1 MVSERPFRLFFHY
14 FVLSLY
20 YQNSTGMARQAE
32 ESTSYK
38 VKIHLNNGYRYA
50 STQPLVKDPD
60 RTSGRNKHKRIH
72 WGTVDE
78 NNKFHPNKTFLYA
91 DLSERRKLIFPD
103 DWDMSEVAALTSE
116 RKAGRPTNGDDDS
129 NKLYGDIWLLEQIA
143 EKTGIRKDLEKA
155 LGGNREMADAIMTL
169 AMYHITTGNTFN
181 RVAHWQRIVKT
192 PCGYP
197 LTSSDITRLTQSI
210 TEQHRMDLF
219 RLRAARTKDGDLC
232 AVDSTTRSAY
242 GSSLADIKW
251 GKNKERLPL
260 EQTTEVVVYDLNTH
274 MPIYY
279 RTFPGN
285 IPDSRSVETI
295 LLDLRHAGFPLLVL
309 ITDRGYE
316 SVRNMERYILDG
328 QPLIMWVKVRQKM
341 VLEKIRTFGS
351 FVHSPEGMEVDE
363 DNRIYSRQYDIDY
376 KVEVRAGAEKDAD
389 RLRLN
394 LYFDPVRRSEE
405 LTSLDVAIKRQ
416 RAALEEIMAGG
427 LSMDDDESIHKNYPY
442 FTVELKEDDRTLISY
457 ALNTKKVEEARLAS
471 GFYANVTHKL
481 DLTPMQAL
489 DTYSLR
495 DEQEKYFEQ
504 QKGPLGCDRQRWWSE
519 DGKNGRLFVMF
530 IALVMSSYL
539 KYIWR
544 STALKKSFCSSLEIL
559 DEMRSIRSVEHKGKA
574 RHITPF
580 VGRQLEICEAFGF
593 IVPDNCAPKYKSKK
607 VKAKRP
613 GRPPKARI
621 ISEEG

>member
-1 MVSERPFRLFFHY
+1 
-14 FVLSLY
+14 
-20 YQNSTGMARQAE
+20 MARQAE
-32 ESTSYK
+32 ESTTYK

-50 STQPLVKDPD
+50 STQPLVVDPE
-60 RTSGRNKHKRIH
+60 RTSGRNRHRRLH

-78 NNKFHPNKTFLYA
+78 DNKFHPNKTYLYA
-91 DLSERRKLIFPD
+91 DVSERRKLIFPD
-103 DWDMSEVAALTSE
+103 DWDMSEVASLPSE
-116 RKAGRPTNGDDDS
+116 RKAGRPSCDDDDS

-143 EKTGIRKDLEKA
+143 GKTGLRKDLEEA

-169 AMYHITTGNTFN
+169 AMFHITTGNTFN
-181 RVAHWQRIVKT
+181 RAAHWQRIERV
-192 PCGYP
+192 PYRRP
-197 LTSSDITRLTQSI
+197 LTSPDITYLTQSI

-251 GKNKERLPL
+251 GRNKERLPL

-341 VLEKIRTFGS
+341 VLDRIRAFGS
-351 FVHSPEGMEVDE
+351 FIHSPEGMEVDE
-363 DNRIYSRQYDIDY
+363 DSRIYYRQYDIDY
-376 KVEVRAGAEKDAD
+376 KVEVRSGVEKDAD

-394 LYFDPVRRSEE
+394 LYFDPMRRSEE
-405 LTSLDVAIKRQ
+405 LTSLDVAIKHQ
-416 RAALEEIMAGG
+416 RAALEDIRQGG
-427 LSMDDDESIHKNYPY
+427 LPVDDDESIRKNYPY
-442 FTVELKEDDRTLISY
+442 FTVKIKDDDRTLVSY
-457 ALNTKKVEEARLAS
+457 ELNTKKVEEAKLSS
-471 GFYANVTHKL
+471 GFYANLTHRL
-481 DLTPMQAL
+481 DLNPMQAL
-489 DTYSLR
+489 DAYSLR
-495 DEQEKYFEQ
+495 DEQEKLFEQ
-504 QKGPLGCDRQRWWSE
+504 QKGPLGCDRQRNWSE
-519 DGKNGRLFVMF
+519 DGKNGRLFIMF
-530 IALVMSSYL
+530 VALIMSSYL
-539 KYIWR
+539 KYVWK
-544 STALKKSFCSSLEIL
+544 TTDLKKSFCSSLEIL
-559 DEMRSIRSVEHKGKA
+559 DEMRSIRIVEHKGKA
-574 RHITPF
+574 KHITPF
-580 VGRQLEICEAFGF
+580 VGRQLDICEAFGF
-593 IVPDNCAPKYKSKK
+593 PVPDNCAPKYKSKK
-607 VKAKRP
+607 VKAKGP
-613 GRPPKARI
+613 GRPPKPNV

>member
-1 MVSERPFRLFFHY
+1 
-14 FVLSLY
+14 
-20 YQNSTGMARQAE
+20 MARQAE
-32 ESTSYK
+32 ESTTYK

-50 STQPLVKDPD
+50 STQPLVVDPE
-60 RTSGRNKHKRIH
+60 RTSGRNRHRRIH

-78 NNKFHPNKTFLYA
+78 NNKFHPNKTYLYA
-91 DLSERRKLIFPD
+91 DVSERRKLIFPD
-103 DWDMSEVAALTSE
+103 GWDLSEVASLPSE
-116 RKAGRPTNGDDDS
+116 RKAGRPSSDDDDS

-143 EKTGIRKDLEKA
+143 EKTGLRKDLEEA

-181 RVAHWQRIVKT
+181 RAAHWQRIVRV
-192 PCGYP
+192 PYRRP
-197 LTSSDITRLTQSI
+197 LTSPDITYLTQSI

-341 VLEKIRTFGS
+341 VLDRIRAFGS
-351 FVHSPEGMEVDE
+351 FIHSPEGMEVDE
-363 DNRIYSRQYDIDY
+363 GSRIYYRQYDIDY
-376 KVEVRAGAEKDAD
+376 RVEVRPGVEKDAD

-416 RAALEEIMAGG
+416 RAALEEIKQGS
-427 LSMDDDESIHKNYPY
+427 LSMDDDESIRKNYPY
-442 FTVELKEDDRTLISY
+442 FTVKIKDGDRTLVSY
-457 ALNTKKVEEARLAS
+457 ELNTKKVEEAKLSS
-471 GFYANVTHKL
+471 GFYANLTHRL
-481 DLTPMQAL
+481 DLNPMQAL
-489 DTYSLR
+489 DAYSLR
-495 DEQEKYFEQ
+495 DEQEKLFEQ
-504 QKGPLGCDRQRWWSE
+504 QKGPLGCDRQRNWSE
-519 DGKNGRLFVMF
+519 DGKNGRLFIMF
-530 IALVMSSYL
+530 VALIMSSYL
-539 KYIWR
+539 KYVWK
-544 STALKKSFCSSLEIL
+544 TTDLKKSFCSSLEIL
-559 DEMRSIRSVEHKGKA
+559 DEMRSIRIVEHKGKA
-574 RHITPF
+574 KHITPF
-580 VGRQLEICEAFGF
+580 VGRQLDICEAFGF
-593 IVPDNCAPKYKSKK
+593 PVPDNCAPKYKSKK
-607 VKAKRP
+607 VKAKGP
-613 GRPPKARI
+613 GRPPKPNV

>member
-1 MVSERPFRLFFHY
+1 
-14 FVLSLY
+14 
-20 YQNSTGMARQAE
+20 MARQAE
-32 ESTSYK
+32 ESTTYK

-50 STQPLVKDPD
+50 STQPLVVDPE
-60 RTSGRNKHKRIH
+60 RTSGRNTHRRIH

-78 NNKFHPNKTFLYA
+78 DNKFHPNKTYLYA
-91 DLSERRKLIFPD
+91 DVSERRKLIFPD
-103 DWDMSEVAALTSE
+103 DWDMSEVASLPSE
-116 RKAGRPTNGDDDS
+116 RKAGRPSCDDDDS

-143 EKTGIRKDLEKA
+143 GKTGLRKDLEEA

-169 AMYHITTGNTFN
+169 AMFHITTGNTFN
-181 RVAHWQRIVKT
+181 RAAHWQRIERV
-192 PCGYP
+192 PYRRP
-197 LTSSDITRLTQSI
+197 LTSPDITYLTQSI

-251 GKNKERLPL
+251 GRNKERLPL

-341 VLEKIRTFGS
+341 VLDRIRAFGS
-351 FVHSPEGMEVDE
+351 FIHSPEGMEVDE
-363 DNRIYSRQYDIDY
+363 DSRIYYRQYDIDY
-376 KVEVRAGAEKDAD
+376 KVEVRSGVEKDAD

-394 LYFDPVRRSEE
+394 LYFDPMRRSEE
-405 LTSLDVAIKRQ
+405 LTSLDVAIKHQ
-416 RAALEEIMAGG
+416 RAALEDIRQGG
-427 LSMDDDESIHKNYPY
+427 LPVDDDESIRKNYPY
-442 FTVELKEDDRTLISY
+442 FTVKIKDDDRTLVSY
-457 ALNTKKVEEARLAS
+457 ELNTKKVEEAKLSS
-471 GFYANVTHKL
+471 GFYANLTHRL
-481 DLTPMQAL
+481 DLNPMQAL
-489 DTYSLR
+489 DAYSLR
-495 DEQEKYFEQ
+495 DEQEKLFEQ
-504 QKGPLGCDRQRWWSE
+504 QKGPLGCDRQRNWSE
-519 DGKNGRLFVMF
+519 DGKNGRLFIMF
-530 IALVMSSYL
+530 VALIMSSYL
-539 KYIWR
+539 KYVWK
-544 STALKKSFCSSLEIL
+544 TTDLKKSFCSSLEIL
-559 DEMRSIRSVEHKGKA
+559 DEMRSIRIVEHKGKA
-574 RHITPF
+574 KHITPF
-580 VGRQLEICEAFGF
+580 VGRQLDICEAFGF
-593 IVPDNCAPKYKSKK
+593 PVPDNCAPKYKSKK
-607 VKAKRP
+607 VKAKGP
-613 GRPPKARI
+613 GRPPKPNV

>member
-1 MVSERPFRLFFHY
+1 
-14 FVLSLY
+14 
-20 YQNSTGMARQAE
+20 MARRAE
-32 ESTSYK
+32 ESTTYK

-50 STQPLVKDPD
+50 STQPLVVDPE
-60 RTSGRNKHKRIH
+60 RTSGRNRHRRIH

-78 NNKFHPNKTFLYA
+78 DNKFHPNKTYLYA
-91 DLSERRKLIFPD
+91 DVSERRKLIFPD
-103 DWDMSEVAALTSE
+103 DWDMSEVASLPSE
-116 RKAGRPTNGDDDS
+116 RKAGRPSCDDDDS

-143 EKTGIRKDLEKA
+143 GKTGLRKDLEEA

-169 AMYHITTGNTFN
+169 AMFHITTGNTFN
-181 RVAHWQRIVKT
+181 RAAHWQRIERV
-192 PCGYP
+192 PYRRP
-197 LTSSDITRLTQSI
+197 LTSPDITYLTQSI

-251 GKNKERLPL
+251 GRNKERLPL

-341 VLEKIRTFGS
+341 VLDRIRAFGS
-351 FVHSPEGMEVDE
+351 FIHSPEGMEVDE
-363 DNRIYSRQYDIDY
+363 DSRIYYRQYDIDY
-376 KVEVRAGAEKDAD
+376 KVEVRSGVEKDAD

-394 LYFDPVRRSEE
+394 LYFDPMRRSEE
-405 LTSLDVAIKRQ
+405 LTSLDVAIKHQ
-416 RAALEEIMAGG
+416 RAALEDIRQGG
-427 LSMDDDESIHKNYPY
+427 LPVDDDESIRKNYPY
-442 FTVELKEDDRTLISY
+442 FTVKIKDDDRTLVSY
-457 ALNTKKVEEARLAS
+457 ELNTKKVEEAKLSS
-471 GFYANVTHKL
+471 GFYANLTHRL
-481 DLTPMQAL
+481 DLNPMQAL
-489 DTYSLR
+489 DAYSLR
-495 DEQEKYFEQ
+495 DEQEKLFEQ
-504 QKGPLGCDRQRWWSE
+504 QKGPLGCDRQRNWSE
-519 DGKNGRLFVMF
+519 DGKNGRLFIMF
-530 IALVMSSYL
+530 VALIMSSYL
-539 KYIWR
+539 KYVWK
-544 STALKKSFCSSLEIL
+544 TTDLKKSFCSSLEIL
-559 DEMRSIRSVEHKGKA
+559 DEMRSIRIVEHKGKA
-574 RHITPF
+574 KHITPF
-580 VGRQLEICEAFGF
+580 VGRQLDICEAFGF
-593 IVPDNCAPKYKSKK
+593 PVPDNCAPKYKSKK
-607 VKAKRP
+607 VKAKGP
-613 GRPPKARI
+613 GRPPKPNV

>member
-1 MVSERPFRLFFHY
+1 
-14 FVLSLY
+14 
-20 YQNSTGMARQAE
+20 MARQAE
-32 ESTSYK
+32 ESTTYK

-50 STQPLVKDPD
+50 STQPLVVDPE
-60 RTSGRNKHKRIH
+60 RTSGRNRHRRIH

-78 NNKFHPNKTFLYA
+78 DNKFHPNKTYLYA
-91 DLSERRKLIFPD
+91 DVSERRKLIFPD
-103 DWDMSEVAALTSE
+103 DWDMSEVASLPSE
-116 RKAGRPTNGDDDS
+116 RKAGRPSCDDDDS

-143 EKTGIRKDLEKA
+143 GKTGLRKDLEEA

-169 AMYHITTGNTFN
+169 AMFHITTGNTFN
-181 RVAHWQRIVKT
+181 RAAHWQRIERV
-192 PCGYP
+192 PYRRP
-197 LTSSDITRLTQSI
+197 LTSPDITYLTQSI

-251 GKNKERLPL
+251 GRNKERLPL

-341 VLEKIRTFGS
+341 VLDRIRAFGS
-351 FVHSPEGMEVDE
+351 FIHSPEGMEVDE
-363 DNRIYSRQYDIDY
+363 DSRIYYRQYDIDY
-376 KVEVRAGAEKDAD
+376 KVEVRSGVEKDAD

-394 LYFDPVRRSEE
+394 LYFDPMRRSEE
-405 LTSLDVAIKRQ
+405 LTSLDVAIKHQ
-416 RAALEEIMAGG
+416 RAALEDIRQGG
-427 LSMDDDESIHKNYPY
+427 LPVDDDESIRKNYPY
-442 FTVELKEDDRTLISY
+442 FTVKIKDDDRTLVSY
-457 ALNTKKVEEARLAS
+457 ELNTKKVEEAKLSS
-471 GFYANVTHKL
+471 GFYANLTHRL
-481 DLTPMQAL
+481 DLNPMQAL
-489 DTYSLR
+489 DAYSLR
-495 DEQEKYFEQ
+495 DEQEKLFEQ
-504 QKGPLGCDRQRWWSE
+504 QKGPLGCDRQRNWSE
-519 DGKNGRLFVMF
+519 DGKNGRLFIMF
-530 IALVMSSYL
+530 VALIMSSYL
-539 KYIWR
+539 KYVWK
-544 STALKKSFCSSLEIL
+544 TTDLKKSFCSSLEIL
-559 DEMRSIRSVEHKGKA
+559 DEMRSIRIVEHKGKA
-574 RHITPF
+574 KHITPF
-580 VGRQLEICEAFGF
+580 VGRQLDICEAFGF
-593 IVPDNCAPKYKSKK
+593 PVPDNCAPKYKSKK
-607 VKAKRP
+607 VKAKGP
-613 GRPPKARI
+613 GRPPKPNV